1 MSEVDGPAPA
11 AEAEDVIELEPTRGH
26 LEPVRGED
34 ERSFHMALVAG
45 SMPSITRENEML
57 LRSRLKAATLFLAVA
72 YGVFFIIGL
81 LDVSSTM
88 ARAALYLGLRV
99 ALCVGLAALLASSIE
114 ISYQKLRMLEYGF
127 FGMLTLLMMVGQYF
141 ICSGLIES
149 GDFAHLVAAE
159 KNGVLNFIVV
169 MVLYGV
175 FIPNKPSLT
184 ARMVFTMALGPLI
197 VLVLLQFKAEF
208 AATMIDQL
216 AESELTIA
224 NSLFILLGAALAI
237 YTSYVLSGLRHDLHE
252 ARRLGHYQ
260 LGDKL
265 GEGGMGE
272 VYLAE
277 HQLLKRP
284 CALKLIK
291 ADSNTNPIA
300 LARFEREVQSAAML
314 SHPNTIEIFDYGRSD
329 DGTFYYVMEFLP
341 GMSLADLVRQY
352 GPLPPGRAVYLLR
365 QVCGAL
371 GEAHRLR
378 LVHRDLKPANL
389 FVAILG
395 GKCDVAKV
403 LDFGLV
409 KLTAPE
415 ATQLTADYTVSGTPQ
430 YMSPEQAMGA
440 TEIDG
445 RADIYALGA
454 ILYFM
459 LTGRPPFEGAT
470 PTELMIAHAR
480 DPVTPPS
487 QVKPGIPA
495 DLEPVALRCL
505 SKKPEDRY
513 ADARELS
520 LALAACACAADWDEL
535 KAEEWWAD
543 RAVSELESQSIAEMP
558 SPAIAAV

>member
-1 MSEVDGPAPA
+1 MSEVAGPSKA
-11 AEAEDVIELEPTRGH
+11 AETEEIVELEPTQAYPAI
-26 LEPVRGED
+26 EPASS

-45 SMPSITRENEML
+45 SAPSITRENEIL
-57 LRSRLKAATLFLAVA
+57 LRSRLKAAALFLAVA
-72 YGVFFIIGL
+72 YGVFFVIGFM
-81 LDVSSTM
+81 DVHGLI
-88 ARAALYLGLRV
+88 ARASVFLGVRLV
-99 ALCVGLAALLASSIE
+99 LCIGLAALLASPIE
-114 ISYQKLRMLEYGF
+114 LSSPKLRLLEYGF
-127 FGMLTLLMMVGQYF
+127 FGALTLMMMVGQYVVGS
-141 ICSGLIES
+141 ILIKE
-149 GDFAHLVAAE
+149 GDFPHLVAAE
-159 KNGVLNFIVV
+159 KNGILNFLVV

-175 FIPNKPSLT
+175 FIPNKPSMT
-184 ARMVFTMALGPLI
+184 ARTVLTMALGPLV
-197 VLVLLQFKAEF
+197 VLVLLQLKAQE
-208 AATMIDQL
+208 AVITIDQL

-224 NSLFILLGAALAI
+224 NSLFILVGAALAI
-237 YTSYVLSGLRHDLHE
+237 YTSYVLNGLRQDLSE
-252 ARRLGHYQ
+252 ARRLGQYQ

-291 ADSNTNPIA
+291 ADANTNPIA

-314 SHPNTIEIFDYGRSD
+314 SHPNTIEIFDYGHTD

-341 GMSLADLVRQY
+341 GVSLADLVRQY

-371 GEAHRLR
+371 AEAHRLR

-409 KLTAPE
+409 KLTTPE

-430 YMSPEQAMGA
+430 FMSPEQAMGA

-480 DPVTPPS
+480 DPVVPPS
-487 QVKPGIPA
+487 KLRPDIPA
-495 DLEPVALRCL
+495 DLEAVALRCL
-505 SKKPEDRY
+505 AKKPDDRY
-513 ADARELS
+513 PGAREMAC
-520 LALAACACAADWDEL
+520 ALAACACAGEWDETR
-535 KAEEWWAD
+535 AEEWWAE
-543 RAVSELESQSIAEMP
+543 RAVSELESQEAAE
-558 SPAIAAV
+558 SVQLAAAPG